1 MQLPFEPYENDA
13 VEFGD
18 QLQNTLMKLNEN
30 IHGYSV
36 GITLYSEEMGTNHM
50 FIKRL
55 RDELSYQYQVT
66 ASPRFII
73 AQGCTYLLPMVE
85 IQHYCNSNALHIWF
99 LPCKGV
105 TGIPLENVVKNRVP
119 FEDWKWTL

>member
-1 MQLPFEPYENDA
+1 MDRYQEKGGKFMQLPFEPYENDA

-36 GITLYSEEMGTNHM
+36 GITIYYEEMGTNHM

-66 ASPRFII
+66 ASPRLII
-73 AQGCTYLLPMVE
+73 AQRCTYFPWLRFNIIAIAMHFTSGSFP
-85 IQHYCNSNALHIWF
+85 A
-99 LPCKGV
+99 KGNWHS
-105 TGIPLENVVKNRVP
+105 TRKRGKN
-119 FEDWKWTL
+119 

>member
-36 GITLYSEEMGTNHM
+36 GITIYHEEMGTNHM

-55 RDELSYQYQVT
+55 RDELAYQYQVT
-66 ASPRFII
+66 VSKINYSPE
-73 AQGCTYLLPMVE
+73 M
-85 IQHYCNSNALHIWF
+85 HILSFHGWDSTS
-99 LPCKGV
+99 LQ
-105 TGIPLENVVKNRVP
+105 
-119 FEDWKWTL
+119 